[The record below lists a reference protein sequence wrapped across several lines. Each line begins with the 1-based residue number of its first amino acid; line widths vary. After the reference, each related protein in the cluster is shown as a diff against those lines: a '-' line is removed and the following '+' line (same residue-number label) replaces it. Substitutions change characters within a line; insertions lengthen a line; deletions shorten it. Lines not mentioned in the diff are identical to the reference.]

1 MVKEHGGEAVS
12 SRITLGLAA
21 AALLFAFAAPAS
33 ADCTGHQQ
41 TVKLPT
47 VTAQGG
53 STTPT
58 APQTPV
64 PSTGG

>member
-12 SRITLGLAA
+12 KRITLGLAA

-53 STTPT
+53 STTTP

>member
-1 MVKEHGGEAVS
+1 VTK
-12 SRITLGLAA
+12 RIPIALAA
-21 AALLFAFAAPAS
+21 AALVLAFAGPAS
-33 ADCTGHQQ
+33 ADCAGHQQ
-41 TVKLPT
+41 TVKVPT

-53 STTPT
+53 GTGTTS

>member
-1 MVKEHGGEAVS
+1 M
-12 SRITLGLAA
+12 SRRIPLAFTA
-21 AALLFAFAAPAS
+21 AALLLAFAAPAS

-58 APQTPV
+58 APQTPA

>member
-1 MVKEHGGEAVS
+1 MSG
-12 SRITLGLAA
+12 RITLGLAA
-21 AALLFAFAAPAS
+21 AALLFAFAVPAS

-53 STTPT
+53 STTAP
-58 APQTPV
+58 APQTPA
-64 PSTGG
+64 PSTAG

>member
-1 MVKEHGGEAVS
+1 MTT
-12 SRITLGLAA
+12 RISIALAA
-21 AALLFAFAAPAS
+21 AVLVIAFAAPAS

-53 STTPT
+53 TTTP
-58 APQTPV
+58 APQTPA
-64 PSTGG
+64 PATGG

>member
-1 MVKEHGGEAVS
+1 MTN
-12 SRITLGLAA
+12 RITIALAA
-21 AALLFAFAAPAS
+21 AALVLAFAGQAS
-33 ADCTGHQQ
+33 ADCAGHQQ
-41 TVKLPT
+41 TVKVPT

-53 STTPT
+53 TGTPP

>member
-1 MVKEHGGEAVS
+1 VTK
-12 SRITLGLAA
+12 RIPIALAA
-21 AALLFAFAAPAS
+21 AALVVAFAAPAS

-53 STTPT
+53 TTAP

-64 PSTGG
+64 PATGG

>member
-1 MVKEHGGEAVS
+1 MTK
-12 SRITLGLAA
+12 RIPIALAA
-21 AALLFAFAAPAS
+21 AALVLVFAGSAS

-41 TVKLPT
+41 TVKVPT

-53 STTPT
+53 TVP

>member
-1 MVKEHGGEAVS
+1 VTK
-12 SRITLGLAA
+12 RISIALAA
-21 AALLFAFAAPAS
+21 AALVLAFAAPAS

-41 TVKLPT
+41 TVKVPT

-53 STTPT
+53 TTP

>member
-1 MVKEHGGEAVS
+1 MTK
-12 SRITLGLAA
+12 RIPIALAA
-21 AALLFAFAAPAS
+21 AAFVLAFAGSAS
-33 ADCTGHQQ
+33 ADCAGHQQ
-41 TVKLPT
+41 TVKVPT

-53 STTPT
+53 TSPTP

>member
-1 MVKEHGGEAVS
+1 M
-12 SRITLGLAA
+12 SRRIPLAFTA
-21 AALLFAFAAPAS
+21 AALLLAFAAPAG
-33 ADCTGHQQ
+33 ADCAGHQQ
-41 TVKLPT
+41 TVKVPT

-53 STTPT
+53 STTTP

>member
-1 MVKEHGGEAVS
+1 MTK
-12 SRITLGLAA
+12 RIPIALAA
-21 AALLFAFAAPAS
+21 AALVLAFAAPAS

-41 TVKLPT
+41 TVKVPT

-53 STTPT
+53 TTP

>member
-1 MVKEHGGEAVS
+1 VTK
-12 SRITLGLAA
+12 RIPIALAA
-21 AALLFAFAAPAS
+21 AALVLAFAGPAS
-33 ADCTGHQQ
+33 ADCAGHQQ
-41 TVKLPT
+41 TVKVPT

-53 STTPT
+53 TGTTP

>member
-1 MVKEHGGEAVS
+1 MSG
-12 SRITLGLAA
+12 RITLGLAA
-21 AALLFAFAAPAS
+21 AALLFAFAVPAS

-53 STTPT
+53 STTAP
-58 APQTPV
+58 APQTPA

>member
-1 MVKEHGGEAVS
+1 MTK
-12 SRITLGLAA
+12 RIPIALAA
-21 AALLFAFAAPAS
+21 AALVLAFAAPAS

-41 TVKLPT
+41 TVKVPT

-53 STTPT
+53 TTP

-64 PSTGG
+64 PSPGG